1 MSKGIDAVYEFSS
14 PPPKYIIAEVKMN
27 TKGFSWWKPKLNR
40 KVTSSGGSQMQ
51 DVWIDFNLDLEF
63 GFVKSRE
70 IQKLGY
76 ERVLIGVSENN
87 PMIIQTL
94 DKNAKVVK
102 TNIQMI

>member
-1 MSKGIDAVYEFSS
+1 
-14 PPPKYIIAEVKMN
+14 MN

-51 DVWIDFNLDLEF
+51 DAWILFNLKQEF
-63 GFVKSRE
+63 GLLKSRE
-70 IQKLGY
+70 IRKLGY
-76 ERVLIGVSENN
+76 ERILLGVSENN

-102 TNIQMI
+102 SNIQII